1 MSREVGLQLLAQIKE
16 LLEKLEKFHKVKDPE
31 KFLDYDL
38 GVERLLSLLVEISN
52 DLLCHL
58 FLFHKIQVPATYYDV
73 FSKAGEIEWLPVD
86 LAQRLQQAGKM
97 RNILIHAYGRI
108 DPAIVRRSIPD
119 ALEDFRNFA
128 KKIKPLVDKLPD
140 KR

>member
-73 FSKAGEIEWLPVD
+73 FSKAGEIEWLPAE

-108 DPAIVRRSIPD
+108 DPVIVRRSIPD

-128 KKIKPLVDKLPD
+128 KKIKPLVDGLPD
-140 KR
+140 RK